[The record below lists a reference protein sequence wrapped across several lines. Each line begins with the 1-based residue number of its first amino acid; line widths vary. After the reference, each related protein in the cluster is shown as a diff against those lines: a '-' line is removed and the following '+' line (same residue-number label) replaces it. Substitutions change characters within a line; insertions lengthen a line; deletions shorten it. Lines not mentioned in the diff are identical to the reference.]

1 MTAGP
6 KPGIL
11 PATANMRNDHR
22 EAPDPSAAGGT
33 ITRLD
38 PPESLSPGGVEI
50 FNAITPVLIQSKVLR
65 EDDLPMLEQCCEAW
79 ALSRYYRTRTWEI
92 AARLDKSEAEL
103 DLLSGDELRDH
114 LAEVEM
120 LDGSMKRARAGWNQA
135 TILAARLSAELG
147 LGPVARVRLGLARVQ
162 GASLLEALMGDDAGK
177 S

>member
-11 PATANMRNDHR
+11 PVTANMRNDHR
-22 EAPDPSAAGGT
+22 EAPDPRMAGGT
-33 ITRLD
+33 LSALT
-38 PPESLSPGGVEI
+38 PPPSLSEGAREVFE
-50 FNAITPVLIQSKVLR
+50 AITPVLLDSKVLR

-79 ALSRYYRTRTWEI
+79 AMARYYRTRTWMLIE
-92 AARLDKSEAEL
+92 RLDKA
-103 DLLSGDELRDH
+103 DAQVHLLSGDELRDQ

-120 LDGSMKRARAGWNQA
+120 FDGSLKRARAGWNQA
-135 TILAARLSAELG
+135 TILATRLSAELG

-162 GASLLEALMGDDAGK
+162 GQSLIEALMGDDAGK